1 MSVLNI
7 SKAEIDFH
15 IIVSY
20 NNFHL
25 LGFGL
30 QFWQALVR
38 AKIMLS
44 FKKKK
49 EKTTSGLDLKD
60 SGGLRCESN
69 HCRTYD
75 HQSNY

>member
-25 LGFGL
+25 VGFGL

-44 FKKKK
+44 FKKRKK
-49 EKTTSGLDLKD
+49 QPSGLDLKD
-60 SGGLRCESN
+60 SGGLRFESN
-69 HCRTYD
+69 HCRTCD

>member
-25 LGFGL
+25 VGFGL

-44 FKKKK
+44 FKKRKK
-49 EKTTSGLDLKD
+49 KTFWFGFE
-60 SGGLRCESN
+60 RFWRFEI
-69 HCRTYD
+69 
-75 HQSNY
+75 

>member
-38 AKIMLS
+38 AKIILS

-49 EKTTSGLDLKD
+49 RKNNFWFGFE
-60 SGGLRCESN
+60 RFWRFEM
-69 HCRTYD
+69 
-75 HQSNY
+75 